1 LNFQTYPAE
10 APLKTCPEESPMKA
24 CPEEDAMEAMEPW
37 SWATSLQPQAEHR
50 RHLSMQ
56 MRNVNSD

>member
-1 LNFQTYPAE
+1 LNFQKYPAE

-24 CPEEDAMEAMEPW
+24 CPEEETVEA
-37 SWATSLQPQAEHR
+37 WAPRALQPEAEHR

>member
-1 LNFQTYPAE
+1 MNFQKYPAE

-24 CPEEDAMEAMEPW
+24 CPEEETVEAWVPRPR
-37 SWATSLQPQAEHR
+37 ALQPEAEHR

>member
-1 LNFQTYPAE
+1 
-10 APLKTCPEESPMKA
+10 MKA